1 MMKVYFLIIRE
12 IMFKIIFN
20 SFYFFNIL
28 LFGRIF
34 NYIIKKKK
42 LILKIKFKKNNLFK
56 IKTI

>member
-12 IMFKIIFN
+12 IMFKFIFN
-20 SFYFFNIL
+20 SYYFFNIL